1 MPEKYQEEIEE
12 ILKGLGQQA
21 PDKPVGE
28 LERPVPVDD
37 APRGMNPTESAV
49 QPNPYPTRRWPKITP
64 SKVALLGLASL
75 VIGAFWLWPLIW
87 VGLVLLAV
95 AYLMFFV
102 RPRFIHH
109 EKCWRDRPIED
120 KPTSPWAKLARWLKD

>member
-28 LERPVPVDD
+28 LVRPVDD
-37 APRGMNPTESAV
+37 APRGINPIEATV
-49 QPNPYPTRRWPKITP
+49 QPNPHPMRRWPKITP
-64 SKVALLGLASL
+64 SKVALLGLATL
-75 VIGAFWLWPLIW
+75 VVGAFWLGALIW
-87 VGLVLLAV
+87 VGLVLLAA

-102 RPRFIHH
+102 RPRSIHH
-109 EKCWRDRPIED
+109 EKYWRDRPIED

>member
-28 LERPVPVDD
+28 LERPLDD
-37 APRGMNPTESAV
+37 APRGMNPNESV
-49 QPNPYPTRRWPKITP
+49 TQPNLHPTRRWPKITP
-64 SKVALLGLASL
+64 SKVALLGLATL

-87 VGLVLLAV
+87 IGLVLLAA

-102 RPRFIHH
+102 RPRSMRR
-109 EKCWRDRPIED
+109 EKYWRDRPIEEQ
-120 KPTSPWAKLARWLKD
+120 PTSPWAKLARWLKN

>member
-21 PDKPVGE
+21 PDNSVGQ
-28 LERPVPVDD
+28 LERPAED
-37 APRGMNPTESAV
+37 APGGMNPIESAV
-49 QPNPYPTRRWPKITP
+49 QPNLHPTRRRPKITP
-64 SKVALLGLASL
+64 SKVALLGLATL
-75 VIGAFWLWPLIW
+75 VIGAFWLGALIW
-87 VGLVLLAV
+87 VGLVLLAA

-102 RPRFIHH
+102 RPRSIHH
-109 EKCWRDRPIED
+109 EKYWRDRPIED

>member
-28 LERPVPVDD
+28 LEKPLDD
-37 APRGMNPTESAV
+37 APRGMNPIESAG
-49 QPNPYPTRRWPKITP
+49 QRNPQSTRRWPMITYKKIG
-64 SKVALLGLASL
+64 LLGFVTLIL
-75 VIGAFWLWPLIW
+75 GAVWLWPLIW
-87 VGLVLLAV
+87 VGLVLLAA

-102 RPRFIHH
+102 KPRSMNYQKI
-109 EKCWRDRPIED
+109 WRDRPLED

>member
-28 LERPVPVDD
+28 LERPVDD
-37 APRGMNPTESAV
+37 SPRGMNPDESAG
-49 QPNPYPTRRWPKITP
+49 QPNQHSTRRWPKITYK
-64 SKVALLGLASL
+64 KVGLLGFAVLA
-75 VIGAFWLWPLIW
+75 IGAFWLWPLIW
-87 VGLVLLAV
+87 VGLVLLGA

-102 RPRFIHH
+102 RPSSMRH
-109 EKCWRDRPIED
+109 EKYWRDRSIED
-120 KPTSPWAKLARWLKD
+120 KPTSPWAKFARWLKD

>member
-28 LERPVPVDD
+28 LERPVDD
-37 APRGMNPTESAV
+37 APRGMNPIEATA
-49 QPNPYPTRRWPKITP
+49 QPNPNPRRRWPKITA
-64 SKVALLGLASL
+64 SKVALVGLATL

-87 VGLVLLAV
+87 VGLVLLA
-95 AYLMFFV
+95 ASYLMFFI
-102 RPRFIHH
+102 RPRSIHH
-109 EKCWRDRPIED
+109 EKYWRDRPIED
-120 KPTSPWAKLARWLKD
+120 NPTSPWAKLARWLKN

>member
-28 LERPVPVDD
+28 LEKPLDD
-37 APRGMNPTESAV
+37 APRGMNPSQPAV
-49 QPNPYPTRRWPKITP
+49 QTNLHPTQRWPKITP
-64 SKVALLGLASL
+64 SKVALLGLATL
-75 VIGAFWLWPLIW
+75 VIGAFWLGALIW
-87 VGLVLLAV
+87 VGLVLLAA
-95 AYLMFFV
+95 AYLMFFLK
-102 RPRFIHH
+102 PRSIHH
-109 EKCWRDRPIED
+109 EKYWRDRPIEN

>member
-1 MPEKYQEEIEE
+1 MPDKYQEEIEE

-28 LERPVPVDD
+28 LERPVDD
-37 APRGMNPTESAV
+37 SPRGMNPDESAV
-49 QPNPYPTRRWPKITP
+49 QPDQHSTRRWPKITP
-64 SKVALLGLASL
+64 SKVALLGFASL

-87 VGLVLLAV
+87 VGLVLLAA
-95 AYLMFFV
+95 AYLIFFV
-102 RPRFIHH
+102 RPSSMRH
-109 EKCWRDRPIED
+109 EKFWRDRPIED